1 MSKTVVGLFDD
12 FSHAQMVVNELETA
26 GFRREEISMVTNQH
40 GVSHGTSSQSA
51 GQDQGHGVIG
61 GALGGAAKGGVIG
74 GLTGLAASLV
84 MLAIPGVG
92 PALAVGPLAATLSGA
107 GLGAAGGGVIGA
119 LTGLGIPHSDAG
131 HYAEG
136 IRRGSTLVSV
146 NTDDQRAD
154 EAMAIFNRHNP
165 VDIDERS
172 SHYKSTGYTGYNEN
186 APHYTP
192 EQITAERN
200 TYATART
207 TPAMGTTAASGT
219 GTTGA
224 MATGAMGATTAAT
237 GTNEVAIP
245 IVEEQLAV
253 GKREVQRGGARIHTY
268 VTERPVEETV
278 TLHEEHVHVER
289 HPVNRPASEADLNAF
304 KEGTFE
310 VTERAEEAVVAKQ
323 ARVVEEVVVN
333 KEATDRTEV
342 IRDTVRRTD
351 VDVDELDADDVTTTG
366 TTTTSTTGTT
376 GTGRI

>member
-1 MSKTVVGLFDD
+1 MAKTVVGLFDD
-12 FSHAQMVVNELETA
+12 FSHAQMVVNDLESA
-26 GFRREEISMVTNQH
+26 GFRREDISIVTHQN
-40 GVSHGTSSQSA
+40 GVSHGTASQSA
-51 GQDQGHGVIG
+51 GAGHSGGHGVVG
-61 GALGGAAKGGVIG
+61 GAVGGAVEGGVIG

-107 GLGAAGGGVIGA
+107 GLGAVGGGVIGA
-119 LTGLGIPHSDAG
+119 LTGLGIPKDEAG

-146 NTDDQRAD
+146 NVNEDRAD

-172 SHYKSTGYTGYNEN
+172 SHYSNTGYTGYTEQ
-186 APHYTP
+186 APVYTP

-200 TYATART
+200 TYATARSAAPAAPMAGT
-207 TPAMGTTAASGT
+207 MNTPVSTANTMDTTARS
-219 GTTGA
+219 
-224 MATGAMGATTAAT
+224 
-237 GTNEVAIP
+237 NEVAIP

-253 GKREVQRGGARIHTY
+253 GKREVTRGGARIHTY
-268 VTERPVEETV
+268 VTERPVEENV
-278 TLHEEHVHVER
+278 TLREEHVNVER
-289 HPVNRPASEADLNAF
+289 RPVNRAASDADINAF

-333 KEATDRTEV
+333 KEATQHTET

-351 VDVDELDADDVTTTG
+351 VDVDELNADDVTTS
-366 TTTTSTTGTT
+366 TTSTTSTTGTS